1 MFSHPPVTMLPSPL
15 LLLLPLSAL
24 SCVRITKPKP
34 GSQEV
39 KPILPIFGKPQAP
52 ATTTSGPAVVPSCRC
67 GEGAGP
73 GAAAHPWLVGLRLAA
88 GGAWRCTG
96 SLITPSTV
104 ITAAS
109 CVLGLTPA
117 LLAVVVG
124 EHSLLAAD
132 GEVEVA
138 VASILP
144 HPNYSVLTSDSDLAL
159 VTLQQE
165 VELVVDKV
173 ASSPHPPQVGLLCLP
188 KHNARVEMRTVFMVA
203 STLFCPCLHAD
214 TS

>member
-1 MFSHPPVTMLPSPL
+1 MLPSPL
-15 LLLLPLSAL
+15 LLLIPLSAL
-24 SCVRITKPKP
+24 GCVPITKPKP

-39 KPILPIFGKPQAP
+39 KPILPIFGKPKP
-52 ATTTSGPAVVPSCRC
+52 PETTTGGPAVVVPSCRC

-73 GAAAHPWLVGLRLAA
+73 AAAAHPWLVGVRLAG

-96 SLITPSTV
+96 SLLTPSTV
-104 ITAAS
+104 LTAAS

-165 VELVVDKV
+165 VELEVDK
-173 ASSPHPPQVGLLCLP
+173 VGLLCLP

-203 STLFCPCLHAD
+203 PS
-214 TS
+214 